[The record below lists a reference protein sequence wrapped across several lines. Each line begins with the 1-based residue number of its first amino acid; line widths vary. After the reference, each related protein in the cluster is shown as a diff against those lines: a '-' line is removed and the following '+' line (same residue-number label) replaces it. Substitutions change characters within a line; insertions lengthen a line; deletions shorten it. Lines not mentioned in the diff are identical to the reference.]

1 MASPMGFSPFEGE
14 GVGRLARAELG
25 QGTEDARKNEAE
37 ERRAAGPGIAM
48 RPGPGAVDL
57 AVDSIESMWS
67 SGRWRWSS
75 F

>member
-1 MASPMGFSPFEGE
+1 MIEEFEGE

-25 QGTEDARKNEAE
+25 QGTGDAGQDKAE
-37 ERRAAGPGIAM
+37 ERRAAGPGIAT
-48 RPGPGAVDL
+48 RPGPGTVDL
-57 AVDSIESMWS
+57 AVDSIESTWS